1 MNSNE
6 LQTQVNLLLCKEC
19 SKTFQYKSKLDRHL
33 LVHTKLKK
41 YVCKFCNAGFTLSY
55 NLEVHMR
62 IHTGSRPYKCNHEGC
77 GKSFTQSN
85 NLTVH
90 LKLHR
95 PILYNL
101 HNLIR
106 RQFNKSIKS
115 EVEDDKLT
123 ITSEGDLSNPF
134 DF

>member
-6 LQTQVNLLLCKEC
+6 LQAQFNLLLCKEC
-19 SKTFQYKSKLDRHL
+19 FKTFQYKSKLDRHL
-33 LVHTKLKK
+33 LVHTQIKK
-41 YVCKFCNAGFTLSY
+41 HVCKFCNAAFTLLY

-62 IHTGSRPYKCNHEGC
+62 IHTGSKPYKCHYEGC

-95 PILYNL
+95 PIIYNF
-101 HNLIR
+101 NSLIR
-106 RQFNKSIKS
+106 RQLNKTIKI
-115 EVEDDKLT
+115 EAEDDNLT
-123 ITSEGDLSNPF
+123 ITSEGDLPNPF
-134 DF
+134 EF